1 MKDNIKIPD
10 LDFNDMEKIINSGV
24 RRKTSFL
31 KYLRD
36 AYKELGFRNIFHDKN
51 ELIFIVMITLVILWL
66 SLVSFIDSNVVESY
80 KLIFVTSPILYL
92 VASVFS
98 FYNSKEKGAFEIEMV
113 CKYNLYQLSAIRMFI
128 FSILTAVLNTLMILA
143 GSLVNKDI
151 NIIRLICISITGL
164 FLFSTIFLYS
174 LITFK
179 SRVIKMSVIA
189 GWILVNLFFSSFN
202 SGIYNEFL
210 TKVPI
215 YIHIVITV
223 VCIALYIKNLNKLIN
238 FRRKKGEI

>member
-1 MKDNIKIPD
+1 MKDDIKIPD
-10 LDFNDMEKIINSGV
+10 LDFNDMEKILNCGV
-24 RRKTSFL
+24 RRKTSFI

-36 AYKELGFRNIFHDKN
+36 VYKELGFRNIFHDKN
-51 ELIFIVMITLVILWL
+51 ELIFIIIITLAILWL

-80 KLIFVTSPILYL
+80 KLIFITSPILYL

-98 FYNSKEKGAFEIEMV
+98 LYNSKEKGTFEIEMV

-128 FSILTAVLNTLMILA
+128 FSILTAVLNTFMILA

-164 FLFSTIFLYS
+164 FIFSTIFLYS

-179 SRVIKMSVIA
+179 SRVVKTSVIA
-189 GWILVNLFFSSFN
+189 GWVLVNLFFGSFN
-202 SGIYNEFL
+202 SGVYNEFL

-215 YIHIVITV
+215 YIHLTITV